1 MSHLRRLPVYLVID
15 CSESMAG
22 PAFEAVQN
30 GLDTLL
36 SDLRTDPN
44 AIETVFICVI
54 TFHAK
59 AKIAVPLTDVP
70 SFIRPKLVL
79 GSGTSLGTALE
90 LLLQRMNQEV
100 IVQTADRKGDWKPL
114 VFILT
119 DGNPTDTW
127 FNIADIF
134 LKTVSGRKANVVAL
148 ACGPDVDTGTLR
160 RITPNV
166 LSFKDHERPQ
176 FADFFKWISQSVQT
190 TSAKFLSGAESG
202 VTLPDLP
209 SSLEMAPEGLQL
221 PQEQFVFL
229 LAKCQQHGGLQ
240 ILRHTRIPREVV
252 IELRETRNIQ
262 LPLDRPLYIGA
273 VSHPIEDFDL
283 EGSRAGL
290 RFSVASDQ
298 LLAPPAC
305 AGCGAKSWGH
315 CGECEGIFCVP
326 KQSQSQTCP
335 WCGDTGSYDSDRG
348 AFEIGRG
355 LG

>member
-1 MSHLRRLPVYLVID
+1 MSHTRRLPVYLVID

-22 PAFEAVQN
+22 PAFEAVQH

-36 SDLRTDPN
+36 NDLRADPN
-44 AIETVFICVI
+44 AIETVSICVI

-59 AKIAVPLTDVP
+59 AKIAVPLTEVP
-70 SFIRPKLVL
+70 SFTLPKLVL

-100 IVQTADRKGDWKPL
+100 VVQTADRKGDWKPL

-127 FNIADIF
+127 FSIADIF
-134 LKTVSGRKANVVAL
+134 KSTVSGRKANVIAL

-166 LSFKDHERPQ
+166 LSFKDHEKPR

-209 SSLEMAPEGLQL
+209 PSLEMAPEGLQL
-221 PQEQFVFL
+221 PHDKFVFL
-229 LAKCQQHGGLQ
+229 VAKCQQRNSMQ
-240 ILRHTRIPREVV
+240 VLRHALVPREII
-252 IELRETRNIQ
+252 IELRKSRNIP
-262 LPLDRPLYIGA
+262 LPIDRPVYIGEA
-273 VSHPIEDFDL
+273 SHPVADFDM

-290 RFSVASDQ
+290 RLSVGSDQ
-298 LLAPPAC
+298 LIAPPAC
-305 AGCGAKSWGH
+305 AGCGTKSWGH
-315 CGECEGIFCVP
+315 CGECDGIFCLP
-326 KQSQSQTCP
+326 TQSAGQKCP
-335 WCGDTGSYDSDRG
+335 WCGETGSYATG
-348 AFEIGRG
+348 GEAFEIGHG